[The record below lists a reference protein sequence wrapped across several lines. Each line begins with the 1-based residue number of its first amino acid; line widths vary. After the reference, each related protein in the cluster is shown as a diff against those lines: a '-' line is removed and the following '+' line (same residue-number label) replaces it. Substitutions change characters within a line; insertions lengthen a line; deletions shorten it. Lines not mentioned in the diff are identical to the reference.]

1 MTLVLYHRTSIRE
14 ARDIV
19 HKGFED
25 VDWDFGLRDARTGED
40 TSVTGVWLANRPL
53 GERDGIEGDALVAV
67 SLELD
72 EAELEPF
79 ELEGMLWD
87 TRLWVVPSELVNAK
101 GSARISEVDP
111 RSSWFYPAVDD
122 EPETRSDTDD
132 DSRNS
137 T

>member
-14 ARDIV
+14 ARQAV
-19 HKGFED
+19 QQGFED

-53 GERDGIEGDALVAV
+53 GKQDGIEGDALLTV
-67 SLELD
+67 SLEVD
-72 EAELEPF
+72 EAELAPF

-87 TRLWVVPSELVNAK
+87 TRLWVVPSDLVNAR
-101 GSARISEVDP
+101 GSTRITEVDP
-111 RSSWFYPAVDD
+111 RSSWFHRAIDD
-122 EPETRSDTDD
+122 EPETRSDADD
-132 DSRNS
+132 DRRSP